1 MSKLNDAV
9 LVVEDDAALREA
21 LLDTLRAAGLAAL
34 SAADAQTALQLLS
47 SEDIGLVISDVHM
60 PGANGYELLSSI
72 KRMRPYLPV
81 VLMTAYGTVS
91 QAVAAMRDGATDYIV
106 KPFDAQ
112 ALIDMAQRQLAA
124 RVTPHELIAV
134 DPESKRLVGLAR
146 KIAENDATVLI
157 TGESGTGKEVY
168 ARFIRDNS
176 SRADKPFVAINCA
189 AIPENM
195 LEASLFG
202 HEKGAFTGALAAHAG
217 KFEQAQGGTLL
228 LDEIS
233 EMDLGLQ
240 AKILRVLQEREV
252 ERLGSTRTIALDVR
266 VIATSNRD
274 LPEEVRTARFR
285 ADLFYRLNVM
295 SLRLP
300 ALRERRGDILPL
312 ARRAMQACARAG
324 QAALSISPDAER
336 KLLSHDWPGNA
347 RELNNIVQRAA
358 WLAAGGSIDAADLD
372 TGTATAPVE
381 GPSAIGGNASTAANS
396 AAQPTAALDSGL
408 DRDLKDRERE
418 LILATLRV
426 TGGNRKLT
434 AERLGISPRTLRH
447 KLQQFKA
454 ARQRAAR
461 PRSAIHDGVT
471 MSSMQI
477 SQVLAEMRALQA
489 RASGISEAPAAA
501 AQPSDFA
508 NLMKNSVDHVASM
521 QNQATA
527 LADAYEG
534 GDKSVDL
541 TKVMLEVQ
549 KASLAFRAM
558 TEVRNKLVDAYTQVM
573 NMSV

>member
-21 LLDTLRAAGLAAL
+21 LLDTLRAAGLTAL
-34 SAADAQTALQLLS
+34 SAADAQAALQLLS
-47 SEDIGLVISDVHM
+47 GEDIGLVISDVHM

-112 ALIDMAQRQLAA
+112 ALIDMARRQLAA
-124 RVTPHELIAV
+124 RVTPNELIAV

-176 SRADKPFVAINCA
+176 LRAEKPFVAINCA

-274 LPEEVRTARFR
+274 LPDEVRAARFR
-285 ADLFYRLNVM
+285 ADLYYRLNVM

-300 ALRERRGDILPL
+300 SLRERRGDILPL
-312 ARRAMQACARAG
+312 ARRAMQACARPG
-324 QAALSISPDAER
+324 QAALSLSADAER
-336 KLLSHDWPGNA
+336 KLLGHDWPGNA

-358 WLAAGGSIDAADLD
+358 WLAAGGRIDAADLD
-372 TGTATAPVE
+372 TGTAAVPAAAIPLGPASENITAQAV
-381 GPSAIGGNASTAANS
+381 
-396 AAQPTAALDSGL
+396 AALDSGL

-454 ARQRAAR
+454 A
-461 PRSAIHDGVT
+461 GVN
-471 MSSMQI
+471 
-477 SQVLAEMRALQA
+477 V
-489 RASGISEAPAAA
+489 P
-501 AQPSDFA
+501 
-508 NLMKNSVDHVASM
+508 HVH
-521 QNQATA
+521 QQ
-527 LADAYEG
+527 
-534 GDKSVDL
+534 
-541 TKVMLEVQ
+541 
-549 KASLAFRAM
+549 FM
-558 TEVRNKLVDAYTQVM
+558 TV
-573 NMSV
+573 

>member
-1 MSKLNDAV
+1 MSTVNDAV

-21 LLDTLRAAGLAAL
+21 LLDTLRAAGLPAL
-34 SAADAQTALQLLS
+34 AAADAAGALQLLG
-47 SEDIGLVISDVHM
+47 SENIGLVVSDVHM
-60 PGANGYELLSSI
+60 PGGNGYELLSDI
-72 KRMRPYLPV
+72 KRLHPYLPV
-81 VLMTAYGTVS
+81 VLMTAYGTVA
-91 QAVAAMRDGATDYIV
+91 QAVAAMREGATDYIV

-124 RVTPHELIAV
+124 RVTPNELIAT
-134 DPESKRLVGLAR
+134 DPESKRLVALAR
-146 KIAENDATVLI
+146 KIAQNDATVLI

-176 SRADKPFVAINCA
+176 PRGDKPYVAINCA

-252 ERLGSTRTIALDVR
+252 ERLGSTRTISLDVR

-274 LPEEVRTARFR
+274 LPEEVRAGRFR

-312 ARRAMQACARAG
+312 ARRAIQACARAS
-324 QAALSISPDAER
+324 QAALSLSAEAEQ
-336 KLLSHDWPGNA
+336 KLMAYEWPGNA

-358 WLAAGGSIDAADLD
+358 WLAAGGTIDAADLD
-372 TGTATAPVE
+372 TGVA
-381 GPSAIGGNASTAANS
+381 S
-396 AAQPTAALDSGL
+396 AAPAAAQAQATMPNAAMPSEAGDIGL

-418 LILATLRV
+418 LILATLRL

-454 ARQRAAR
+454 AGITV
-461 PRSAIHDGVT
+461 PRVHEP
-471 MSSMQI
+471 Q
-477 SQVLAEMRALQA
+477 
-489 RASGISEAPAAA
+489 
-501 AQPSDFA
+501 
-508 NLMKNSVDHVASM
+508 LMTV
-521 QNQATA
+521 
-527 LADAYEG
+527 
-534 GDKSVDL
+534 
-541 TKVMLEVQ
+541 
-549 KASLAFRAM
+549 
-558 TEVRNKLVDAYTQVM
+558 
-573 NMSV
+573 

>member
-1 MSKLNDAV
+1 MSKVNDAV

-21 LLDTLRAAGLAAL
+21 LLDTLRAAGLSAL
-34 SAADAQTALQLLS
+34 AAADAPGALQLLAC
-47 SEDIGLVISDVHM
+47 EDIGLVISDVHM

-72 KRMRPYLPV
+72 KRLRPYLPV
-81 VLMTAYGTVS
+81 VLMTAYGTVA
-91 QAVAAMRDGATDYIV
+91 QAVAAMREGATDYIV

-124 RVTPHELIAV
+124 RVTPNELIAV

-157 TGESGTGKEVY
+157 SGESGTGKEVY
-168 ARFIRDNS
+168 ARFIRDHS
-176 SRADKPFVAINCA
+176 QRADKPFVAINCA

-202 HEKGAFTGALAAHAG
+202 YEKGAFTGALAAHAG
-217 KFEQAQGGTLL
+217 KFEQAQSGTLL

-252 ERLGSTRTIALDVR
+252 ERLGSTRTISLDVR

-274 LPEEVRTARFR
+274 LPEEVRAARFR
-285 ADLFYRLNVM
+285 ADLYYRLNVM

-324 QAALSISPDAER
+324 QAALSLSAEAEN
-336 KLLSHDWPGNA
+336 KLLGYDWPGNA

-358 WLAAGGSIDAADLD
+358 WLASGGIIDAADLD
-372 TGTATAPVE
+372 TGA
-381 GPSAIGGNASTAANS
+381 PSAPAAAPAAPGAASSAGPAA
-396 AAQPTAALDSGL
+396 AAGVMAAAESGAAPIAARDSSLDS
-408 DRDLKDRERE
+408 DLKVRERE

-426 TGGNRKLT
+426 TGGSRKLT

-447 KLQQFKA
+447 KLQQWKA
-454 ARQRAAR
+454 EGLTVPRA
-461 PRSAIHDGVT
+461 HE
-471 MSSMQI
+471 Q
-477 SQVLAEMRALQA
+477 Q
-489 RASGISEAPAAA
+489 
-501 AQPSDFA
+501 F
-508 NLMKNSVDHVASM
+508 
-521 QNQATA
+521 
-527 LADAYEG
+527 
-534 GDKSVDL
+534 
-541 TKVMLEVQ
+541 
-549 KASLAFRAM
+549 M
-558 TEVRNKLVDAYTQVM
+558 TV
-573 NMSV
+573 

>member
-1 MSKLNDAV
+1 MNKVSDAV

-21 LLDTLRAAGLAAL
+21 LVDTLRAAGLTPLA
-34 SAADAQTALQLLS
+34 AADAQGALQLLS
-47 SEDIGLVISDVHM
+47 SEDVGLVISDVNM

-81 VLMTAYGTVS
+81 VLMTAYGTVT
-91 QAVAAMRDGATDYIV
+91 QAVAAMREGATDYIV

-124 RVTPHELIAV
+124 RVTPNELIAA

-176 SRADKPFVAINCA
+176 LRADKPFIAINCA

-195 LEASLFG
+195 LEAGLFG
-202 HEKGAFTGALAAHAG
+202 YEKGAFTGALAAHAG

-252 ERLGSTRTIALDVR
+252 ERLGSTRTISLDVR
-266 VIATSNRD
+266 VIATSNRN
-274 LPEEVRTARFR
+274 LPEEVKAARFR

-295 SLRLP
+295 QLKLP

-312 ARRAMQACARAG
+312 ARRAMQACARPG
-324 QAALSISPDAER
+324 QAALSLSGDAER
-336 KLLSHDWPGNA
+336 KLMAYDWPGNA

-358 WLAAGGSIDAADLD
+358 WLAAGGSIAAADLD
-372 TGTATAPVE
+372 TGAPNAADADNATPAAP
-381 GPSAIGGNASTAANS
+381 
-396 AAQPTAALDSGL
+396 QDSGL
-408 DRDLKDRERE
+408 DRDLKERERE

-454 ARQRAAR
+454 AGVNV
-461 PRSAIHDGVT
+461 PRVHD
-471 MSSMQI
+471 Q
-477 SQVLAEMRALQA
+477 Q
-489 RASGISEAPAAA
+489 
-501 AQPSDFA
+501 
-508 NLMKNSVDHVASM
+508 LMTV
-521 QNQATA
+521 
-527 LADAYEG
+527 
-534 GDKSVDL
+534 
-541 TKVMLEVQ
+541 
-549 KASLAFRAM
+549 
-558 TEVRNKLVDAYTQVM
+558 
-573 NMSV
+573 

>member
-1 MSKLNDAV
+1 MSKVIDAV
-9 LVVEDDAALREA
+9 LVVEDDATLREA
-21 LLDTLRAAGLAAL
+21 LVDTLRAAGLSPLA
-34 SAADAQTALQLLS
+34 AADAQGALQLLA
-47 SEDIGLVISDVHM
+47 SEDVGLVISDVNM
-60 PGANGYELLSSI
+60 PGANGYELLSAI

-81 VLMTAYGTVS
+81 VLMTAYGTVT
-91 QAVAAMRDGATDYIV
+91 QAVAAMREGATDYIV

-124 RVTPHELIAV
+124 RVTPNELIAA

-168 ARFIRDNS
+168 ARFVRDNS
-176 SRADKPFVAINCA
+176 ARADKPFVAINCA

-195 LEASLFG
+195 LEAGLFG
-202 HEKGAFTGALAAHAG
+202 YEKGAFTGAQAAHAG

-252 ERLGSTRTIALDVR
+252 ERLGSTRTISLDVR
-266 VIATSNRD
+266 VIATSNRN
-274 LPEEVRTARFR
+274 LPEEVRAARFR

-295 SLRLP
+295 QLKLP

-312 ARRAMQACARAG
+312 ARRAMQACARPG
-324 QAALSISPDAER
+324 QAALSLSSDAEH
-336 KLLSHDWPGNA
+336 KLMSYDWPGNA

-358 WLAAGGSIDAADLD
+358 WLAAGGSIHAADLD
-372 TGTATAPVE
+372 TGILNAP
-381 GPSAIGGNASTAANS
+381 AASHAPPAA
-396 AAQPTAALDSGL
+396 AASSEAAGSQDSGL

-454 ARQRAAR
+454 AGVSIAR
-461 PRSAIHDGVT
+461 VHD
-471 MSSMQI
+471 Q
-477 SQVLAEMRALQA
+477 Q
-489 RASGISEAPAAA
+489 
-501 AQPSDFA
+501 
-508 NLMKNSVDHVASM
+508 LMTV
-521 QNQATA
+521 
-527 LADAYEG
+527 
-534 GDKSVDL
+534 
-541 TKVMLEVQ
+541 
-549 KASLAFRAM
+549 
-558 TEVRNKLVDAYTQVM
+558 
-573 NMSV
+573 